1 MVTLTSAFGDTS
13 LAVGMKRVGPVSL
26 SHPDALLAALRTPW
40 VFGGV
45 LLLLLFFASYLTA
58 LSWADLT
65 FVLPATSLAYVAV
78 AFLSKFWLHEQI
90 STERWLGI
98 ALITAG
104 VGFVTQGPAYTPRH
118 LQPDQPHGLY
128 RLTAGRPMNFSSGPA
143 IAAMIGAIVLT
154 ATAGDVFIASAMRGV
169 GDLDHIKAARGLKGA
184 VWAVISESRFLAGFI
199 CMALSF
205 FSLLF
210 SLSHADVSLIA
221 PAAGSLT
228 FVSNAVAAKWVL
240 HENVDRRR
248 WLAAVFVCCG
258 VALLKR

>member
-1 MVTLTSAFGDTS
+1 
-13 LAVGMKRVGPVSL
+13 
-26 SHPDALLAALRTPW
+26 
-40 VFGGV
+40 
-45 LLLLLFFASYLTA
+45 
-58 LSWADLT
+58 
-65 FVLPATSLAYVAV
+65 
-78 AFLSKFWLHEQI
+78 
-90 STERWLGI
+90 
-98 ALITAG
+98 
-104 VGFVTQGPAYTPRH
+104 
-118 LQPDQPHGLY
+118 
-128 RLTAGRPMNFSSGPA
+128 MNLSSGPV

-154 ATAGDVFIASAMRGV
+154 ATAGDVLIASAMRAV
-169 GDLDHIKAARGLKGA
+169 GDLDQIIAARGFRGA
-184 VWAVISESRFLAGFI
+184 VWAVLSEGRFLAGAC

-228 FVSNAVAAKWVL
+228 FVSNAVAAKWLL